1 MTIHDAINV
10 IPYIIMIMTFW
21 DFTIHVIDKRDRK
34 YRLIYQWNNVWAIKL
49 IKSNSFLSYYYPHFW
64 GKKPVTDKQ
73 AWKRY
78 DYFWLIYWGSATV
91 LLFIYII
98 FR

>member
-1 MTIHDAINV
+1 MNIVELIPFAIVLMTL
-10 IPYIIMIMTFW
+10 W

-34 YRLIYQWNNVWAIKL
+34 YRLSNREDKTWSQKMKNN
-49 IKSNSFLSYYYPHFW
+49 KSVLSYYYPHFW
-64 GKKPVTDKQ
+64 GKKPVSDEM

-78 DYFWLIYWGSATV
+78 DYFWLSYWGGATI
-91 LLFIYII
+91 LLIVYIT